1 MDYPTK
7 QETIYKIAI
16 LDLLIAIDEDIVD
29 WRNFPLLYQA
39 VRCADVALDLWAGMN
54 LEQIKKRQKH
64 TFVELKIMKK
74 NLMKSDT

>member
-7 QETIYKIAI
+7 QETIYKIKI

-54 LEQIKKRQKH
+54 LEQIKEETEAYLRGI
-64 TFVELKIMKK
+64 EDYEEEPW
-74 NLMKSDT
+74 NE

>member
-54 LEQIKKRQKH
+54 LEQIKEETEAYLRGM
-64 TFVELKIMKK
+64 E
-74 NLMKSDT
+74 DYEEEP

>member
-54 LEQIKKRQKH
+54 LEQIKEETEAYLRGMEDYEEEPWK
-64 TFVELKIMKK
+64 E
-74 NLMKSDT
+74 

>member
-54 LEQIKKRQKH
+54 LEQIKEETEAYLRGM
-64 TFVELKIMKK
+64 EDYEEEPW
-74 NLMKSDT
+74 NE

>member
-54 LEQIKKRQKH
+54 LEQIKEETEAYLRGMEDH
-64 TFVELKIMKK
+64 EEEPW
-74 NLMKSDT
+74 NE

>member
-54 LEQIKKRQKH
+54 LEQIKEETEAYLRGM
-64 TFVELKIMKK
+64 E
-74 NLMKSDT
+74 DYEEEA